1 MTENQLRHSREGL
14 TQYFRLSGRFSTLF
28 RERELSDTERE
39 QKRDKE
45 RDRERER
52 EIERQ
57 RERSR
62 FSDLYFISIEFN
74 ALQPL
79 YSDGSSRSSHLDPFT
94 VS

>member
-1 MTENQLRHSREGL
+1 MLDTIFLTFGTFFDLVSGEG
-14 TQYFRLSGRFSTLF
+14 TFGH
-28 RERELSDTERE
+28 RERA
-39 QKRDKE
+39 KE
-45 RDRERER
+45 RDRER